1 MTAAELL
8 RARIAACD
16 RRMAAVA
23 AVVKGS
29 FSIPQIRKAA
39 RVMDRIECIKRGLLS
54 RQDYAKVREFF
65 CEGGLQRAFGRFI
78 DRNESIGA
86 PRTPTPGVA
95 HDATTPAGAQ

>member
-1 MTAAELL
+1 MSIST
-8 RARIAACD
+8 RIAACD
-16 RRMAAVA
+16 RRLAAVA

-39 RVMDRIECIKRGLLS
+39 RVMDRIECIRKGLVS

-65 CEGGLQRAFGRFI
+65 IEGGLQRAFGRFI

-86 PRTPTPGVA
+86 PRSPKLGVA
-95 HDATTPAGAQ
+95 HDATTPAGAST